1 MMSQLRQGKLT
12 SDPQKAAPSSSYV
25 AIDLLYHISSFSKIL
40 AAADIL
46 DTIGTPV
53 EKAAFAELKSLTLTM
68 MNSAPNEPINMHP
81 FLEKLS
87 AWTSVDYCKVDDND
101 ILCVWDDIVKL
112 IMVVIPPLREVF
124 LGQVSS
130 NLEVPGWLNLMS
142 RCFHAHFTESAMS
155 LEEVYLNSLTSSP
168 SSAVLH
174 AAPPENGYEQ
184 QTASVLVTNNA
195 ATAEDKL
202 RIANAMV
209 LRRAPEI
216 LVISVESVHLYS
228 HKSSHHAAAS
238 IKGPSSIRYPETFD
252 LALFS
257 PGNHNS
263 QNINANNSAGS
274 SKIYDIS
281 AVVALEGAALDNLQ
295 TYFRIIGEEQ
305 EERWYRGA
313 GFTCEEVSKSRAIEG
328 NFFGSTLENRIHPR
342 LLVYTRRDL
351 PLVLERTLHLVSKA
365 GQMRALGD
373 LAFAAAMTTENYGDA
388 RRCYEEAIALDESLR
403 VALQENLSSLE
414 KIERTQR
421 ARVLEEQADLALAN
435 KRFRE
440 AGELYAK
447 GMMNAVVSSGVYLRV
462 RNKIESL
469 THIIALDTACKLAE
483 KGEEALLLGLL
494 PTAKDLYSQAFKL
507 NPEFLHLHTI
517 LVGIEKTVQML
528 TAGQRIADAQ
538 TAAKAYHYKLA
549 NHFYREAIAFVPE
562 KLAGLQATLDSLAP
576 LMQGEDA
583 LMRQKLGLA
592 ALEDKRYVTA
602 IQLFTEAIG
611 LLPMTQ
617 ASCLEH
623 AVFLCDRALAHY
635 DLKDFNKAVTDCSAA
650 LELKPELA
658 IAHFRLGAA
667 QFSLDQFDLASTSYD
682 KALKCDPSLS
692 ESIKV
697 KVRQVTTAKEIQQRK
712 QRETERAK
720 EKEEEKKLL
729 DEKRARDELL
739 KKEKAEK
746 LAVEQAIKA
755 ERNKVKEEE
764 KRAKAAVEKETEIQ
778 REKEKEVEKER
789 LRLEKIERDIQ
800 KVAERERVRLEKEK
814 ERERLRIEKEQ
825 RAIDSRKAQDEEK
838 RKQIE
843 FTAELERNAARRR
856 ELEREKEIEKEKARI
871 EREKLVIEREK
882 ARQEKLE
889 MEAARALLVVIP
901 VPVPEPVPTPV
912 PTPAPAPVAVAEL
925 IIPKAPKSEAIVKV
939 ATVRSSPHTSDGPGI
954 ITILKR
960 DPSAQLGTGPSLLG
974 FSGSGNHVVRESLT
988 QPAQTLSAP
997 QPALSVYTSDQLMKD
1012 FKGGVGVLNSP
1023 SSGLMGNSKVWTA
1036 SKSSADTITR
1046 TPNFSLSSSS
1056 SQSKRLLPFGDIIT
1070 EFLTPTEVSPAQ
1082 NPKANGLN
1090 DSTELGWSVKRTSP
1104 IKDQDIIATNSSSLS
1119 STNDIFSS
1127 MADRPAMST
1136 DYTFKPSERTMKA
1149 AEAKRLADSQQK
1161 AAAAAAAANPF
1172 SDTSRGDFDEF
1183 LSSSSASYISNFSSS
1198 IRFTPTFASE
1208 SSPSNGLFFTTNSSS
1223 SSSSPGMHT
1232 GYSESPNLSDNF
1244 SSSFSGLGFSS
1255 TYLSSAAAAAPSSGD
1270 LGGLRGSSTQPSTF
1284 SSSDGFAGILSHSQA
1299 PRNVDDIEDDFGSG
1313 YFSNP
1318 LRNLGGL
1325 DLDDTIDPLLLA
1337 IGGLGMPTPFVDP
1350 LPSSNK
1356 LSPSAVLQSPQRPA
1370 SSQSLPHHSS
1380 PLRTI
1385 SGENQM
1391 YNSLSSFSTSSSP
1404 IRSVYN
1410 GQSGNSSSPSFSLKS
1425 EYGHISTSQ
1434 RPFPSGVNQEVKK
1447 RLSSS
1452 AFSSI
1457 GSIGS
1462 TTLNSRN
1469 NTGMENYRSNVAENG
1484 TNGVQVDY
1492 FNEGLRDSH
1501 RVGPPPPIGPQPP
1514 HLHSMSML
1522 FPSQI
1527 SPTTPD
1533 GLLSSN
1539 TRSGDADSRDRI
1551 PLSQIYPVPP
1561 SVISND
1567 PLSNFLLRAPSSSSA
1582 PIGLDGIEADI
1593 LPESAFVSVAWL
1605 RQHGMH
1611 MYRWAGNASEWTEY
1625 AMHLPPNIVPFFN
1638 PGSTNFTSLLP
1649 ELQSSGCKIWVD
1661 KENLKGREAVFLVF
1675 LRGAAGQPSNVS
1687 MNLAL
1692 DILSNKMRAIL
1703 PQIRSHSQSS
1713 FGSIGGNRGSPLPS
1727 QFGVSNMGMHFAQPL
1742 PHTAWGTGGGAS
1754 FLNVGGI
1761 DAGLVARQSTD
1772 EEDRD
1777 TMSDEYYDPED
1788 LARSLPSEGAD
1799 TNSDW
1804 STAPIKRSTL
1814 RRPESLRVLTLPGG
1828 YVQRWLVIPRDSV
1841 GLVIG
1846 QGGKKIKDLCTLSGA
1861 KIQFRV
1867 NKTAE
1872 REGRPGLLE
1881 LHGAAENVDAGL
1893 QLVWDLLHHLGKE
1906 YQEIPV
1912 QRYK

>member
-1 MMSQLRQGKLT
+1 MTQLRQGKLT
-12 SDPQKAAPSSSYV
+12 SDSQKTAPSSSYV

-68 MNSAPNEPINMHP
+68 MNSPQNEPINMYP

-87 AWTSVDYCKVDDND
+87 AWTSVDYSKVDDND
-101 ILCVWDDIVKL
+101 VLSVWDDIVKL

-142 RCFHAHFTESAMS
+142 RCFHAHFTETAMS

-168 SSAVLH
+168 SPIVSHAVS
-174 AAPPENGYEQ
+174 PENGFEQ
-184 QTASVLVTNNA
+184 QTASVLVNNNA

-216 LVISVESVHLYS
+216 LVVSVESIHLYS
-228 HKSSHHAAAS
+228 HNPLHHALAS
-238 IKGPSSIRYPETFD
+238 MKGPSAIRYPETFD

-257 PGNHNS
+257 PGSHNS
-263 QNINANNSAGS
+263 QNANASHSAGS

-281 AVVALEGAALDNLQ
+281 AVVALEGATLDNLQ

-305 EERWYRGA
+305 EERWYKGA

-328 NFFGSTLENRIHPR
+328 NFYGANLERRVHPR

-403 VALQENLSSLE
+403 AALQENLSSLE

-435 KRFRE
+435 KRFRD

-483 KGEEALLLGLL
+483 KGEEALILGLL

-517 LVGIEKTVQML
+517 LVGIEKTIQML

-592 ALEDKRYVTA
+592 ALEDKRYTSA

-611 LLPMTQ
+611 LLPKTQ

-635 DLKDFNKAVTDCSAA
+635 DLKDYDKAVTDCSAA

-755 ERNKVKEEE
+755 ERNKIKEEE
-764 KRAKAAVEKETEIQ
+764 KRAKAALEKEVEIQ
-778 REKEKEVEKER
+778 KEKEKEVEKER

-800 KVAERERVRLEKEK
+800 KAAERERVRLEKEK

-843 FTAELERNAARRR
+843 FTAELERSAARRR
-856 ELEREKEIEKEKARI
+856 ELEREKEAEKEKARI
-871 EREKLVIEREK
+871 ERERLVVEREK

-889 MEAARALLVVIP
+889 MEAAKAALVAATVPVPAPTP
-901 VPVPEPVPTPV
+901 VPVPVPVV
-912 PTPAPAPVAVAEL
+912 EV
-925 IIPKAPKSEAIVKV
+925 IAPKVPKQEAPIK
-939 ATVRSSPHTSDGPGI
+939 AASGRSLPHALEGPGPSV

-960 DPSAQLGTGPSLLG
+960 DPSAPSGTGPPLMG
-974 FSGSGNHVVRESLT
+974 FTSAGNHSRDSLT
-988 QPAQTLSAP
+988 QSTSALYAA
-997 QPALSVYTSDQLMKD
+997 QPALSVYAADLVKEP
-1012 FKGGVGVLNSP
+1012 KGGALNSP
-1023 SSGLMGNSKVWTA
+1023 SSGLLGSSKVWTA

-1046 TPNFSLSSSS
+1046 IPIFPLSTSS
-1056 SQSKRLLPFGDIIT
+1056 SQSKRLLPFGDIVT
-1070 EFLTPTEVSPAQ
+1070 EFSSPNGAVDQ
-1082 NPKANGLN
+1082 SPILIPKLNGLN
-1090 DSTELGWSVKRTSP
+1090 DTTELGWSVKRTSP
-1104 IKDQDIIATNSSSLS
+1104 IKDQDSTATSSSSLS

-1127 MADRPAMST
+1127 MPDRPAMST

-1161 AAAAAAAANPF
+1161 AAAAAAAAYPF
-1172 SDTSRGDFDEF
+1172 SDTSKGDFDEF

-1208 SSPSNGLFFTTNSSS
+1208 TSPSNGLFFTSNSAS
-1223 SSSSPGMHT
+1223 SSSSPNMHS
-1232 GYSESPNLSDNF
+1232 GYSEPSGLSDNF

-1255 TYLSSAAAAAPSSGD
+1255 SFISSSAVAAPSSGD
-1270 LGGLRGSSTQPSTF
+1270 LGGLRGTSTQPTTF
-1284 SSSDGFAGILSHSQA
+1284 SSTDGFAGILSHSQ
-1299 PRNVDDIEDDFGSG
+1299 PVRTVDDIDDDFSNG
-1313 YFSNP
+1313 YFANP

-1337 IGGLGMPTPFVDP
+1337 IGGLGMPTPFTDP
-1350 LPSSNK
+1350 LPSSSNLSQPAVAGS
-1356 LSPSAVLQSPQRPA
+1356 LSPKRSI
-1370 SSQSLPHHSS
+1370 SQSLPHHIS
-1380 PLRTI
+1380 PLRLN
-1385 SGENQM
+1385 SGEGQT

-1404 IRSVYN
+1404 LRSMYTS
-1410 GQSGNSSSPSFSLKS
+1410 QSGSSTSPSFPLQS
-1425 EYGHISTSQ
+1425 EYAQISTFQ
-1434 RPFPSGVNQEVKK
+1434 RPLPSGVNQEVKK
-1447 RLSSS
+1447 RISAS
-1452 AFSSI
+1452 AFSSVGPV
-1457 GSIGS
+1457 GSGNIS
-1462 TTLNSRN
+1462 SRSN
-1469 NTGMENYRSNVAENG
+1469 AGMENYRSNTAENG
-1484 TNGVQVDY
+1484 SNGVDH
-1492 FNEGLRDSH
+1492 FNEGQRDTTH
-1501 RVGPPPPIGPQPP
+1501 RGGAPPPIGLQPS
-1514 HLHSMSML
+1514 HLQSISML
-1522 FPSQI
+1522 FPPQI
-1527 SPTTPD
+1527 SPTSSD
-1533 GLLSSN
+1533 GFLGSN
-1539 TRSGDADSRDRI
+1539 TRPGDSDSRDRV

-1561 SVISND
+1561 SVASHD
-1567 PLSNFLLRAPSSSSA
+1567 PLSNFLLGAPSSSST
-1582 PIGLDGIEADI
+1582 PTGVECIEADI

-1625 AMHLPPNIVPFFN
+1625 AMHLPPNIVPFFHPDSN
-1638 PGSTNFTSLLP
+1638 NFPSLLP

-1675 LRGAAGQPSNVS
+1675 LRGAAGQPSNVC

-1692 DILSNKMRAIL
+1692 DMLSNKMRAIL
-1703 PQIRSHSQSS
+1703 PQIRSHTQS
-1713 FGSIGGNRGSPLPS
+1713 FGSIGGNRGSPLPT
-1727 QFGVSNMGMHFAQPL
+1727 QFGASNMGMHFAQPL
-1742 PHTAWGTGGGAS
+1742 PHTAWGSGAGAS
-1754 FLNVGGI
+1754 FLGMGGVE
-1761 DAGLVARQSTD
+1761 AGPVARQSTD

-1799 TNSDW
+1799 TISDW

-1872 REGRPGLLE
+1872 RDGRPGLLE